1 MTTEQPD
8 DSKSDW
14 LPEEPSRI
22 TQGTETDLQVTV
34 QSETRQKPMDCI
46 AQATRRESKRID

>member
-34 QSETRQKPMDCI
+34 QSETRQKPRDCI
-46 AQATRRESKRID
+46 APATRRESKRID